1 MMILIPE
8 LGPAGDEAAHQFH
21 AGCIMQDVHL
31 YAAGAQQ
38 IFLAQDGPIF
48 ADHDFRNTSVFT

>member
-1 MMILIPE
+1 MILIPE

-21 AGCIMQDVHL
+21 AGCIMQYVHL

-38 IFLAQDGPIF
+38 VFPAQDGPIF